1 MLTGLVKL
9 RDYDQCLKMGLA
21 QEHKTLCHTRCTEQC
36 CDFGITRTEIIH
48 FNEWKKCAV
57 VKLQK
62 CFWQA
67 RSKNWRMQYSENNLF
82 TSPSEQP
89 RDKCNDIFIDL
100 TQSSLQLFIGTN
112 RMQPIEDSYQET
124 LMLVYLK

>member
-1 MLTGLVKL
+1 
-9 RDYDQCLKMGLA
+9 
-21 QEHKTLCHTRCTEQC
+21 
-36 CDFGITRTEIIH
+36 
-48 FNEWKKCAV
+48 
-57 VKLQK
+57 
-62 CFWQA
+62 
-67 RSKNWRMQYSENNLF
+67 MQYSENNLF

-112 RMQPIEDSYQET
+112 RMQPIEDSNQET